1 MNTLLTAFSP
11 IEALEQKRMAQAKDE
26 GFALFFVKG
35 DDVAPAFVYT
45 VGMAQHKLPDIL
57 MFVAADQQF
66 ADVGNYISKVCQ
78 SLIFV
83 TTKFNFREALSGFGA
98 RMKDSPYT
106 LNILQDESYKY
117 TMSAYTTR
125 TWRFKDEFGIPTI
138 LEIQQPDVV
147 TLDQVC
153 AMKMLASS

>member
-57 MFVAADQQF
+57 MFVAADQQL

-98 RMKDSPYT
+98 RMKDSP
-106 LNILQDESYKY
+106 Y